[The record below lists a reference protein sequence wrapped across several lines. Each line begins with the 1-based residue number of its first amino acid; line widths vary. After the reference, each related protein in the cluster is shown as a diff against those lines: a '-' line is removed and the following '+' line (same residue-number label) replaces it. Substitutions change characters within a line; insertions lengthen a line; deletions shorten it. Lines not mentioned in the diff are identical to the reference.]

1 MKHPDDH
8 VTGDLFDLRYE
19 VVQGPFPE
27 TWSYLGFRDGQKV
40 AVAYFFGLDA
50 FERAHEGG
58 EDWVARQLGV
68 V

>member
-1 MKHPDDH
+1 MRDAADH
-8 VTGDLFDLRYE
+8 ATGNLFDLRYE

-68 V
+68 L